1 MIDWNHIDT
10 VLLDMDGTLL
20 DLYFDNHFWLEHLP
34 THYAKINNLSLET
47 AKTQLYE
54 LFKAHQGTL
63 NWYCLDFWSEEL
75 DFDVADLKRDVAHL
89 ISPRPNAITFL
100 HNVRESGRR
109 AILVTNAHRKSLE
122 LKLEHTDI
130 ENHLDCLISS
140 HDFGLPK
147 EDMLF
152 WDVLAR
158 EVPYDE
164 RRTLLIDDSLA
175 VLRSAKLAGIGH
187 TLAILKPDSKKP
199 DIDTQEF
206 VSLDCFSSIMPPPLT
221 RNNYA

>member
-1 MIDWNHIDT
+1 MIDWDHIDT

-34 THYAKINNLSLET
+34 AHYAEINNLTLEN
-47 AKTQLYE
+47 AKAQLYE
-54 LFKAHQGTL
+54 QFKSHQGTL
-63 NWYCLDFWSEEL
+63 NWYCLDFWSEGL
-75 DFDVADLKRDVAHL
+75 GIDVAALKRDVAHL

-100 HNVRESGRR
+100 KNVKESGRR

-122 LKLEHTDI
+122 LKMEHTDI
-130 ENHLDCLISS
+130 ELHLDGIISS

-164 RRTLLIDDSLA
+164 RSTLLIDDNLT
-175 VLRSAKLAGIGH
+175 VLRSAKMAGIGH

-199 DIDTQEF
+199 IIDTQEF
-206 VSLDCFSSIMPPPLT
+206 VPIDCFSSIMPPPLKQL
-221 RNNYA
+221 A

>member
-1 MIDWNHIDT
+1 MIDWDNIDT

-34 THYAKINNLSLET
+34 AHYAETQNITLET
-47 AKTQLYE
+47 AKSQLFE
-54 LFKAHQGTL
+54 QFKAHQGTL
-63 NWYCLDFWSEEL
+63 NWYCLDFWTEKL
-75 DFDVADLKRDVAHL
+75 NIDVAALKHDVAHL
-89 ISPRPNAITFL
+89 NSPRPNAITFIE
-100 HNVRESGRR
+100 NVRASGRQ

-122 LKLEHTDI
+122 LKLQHTDI
-130 ENHLDCLISS
+130 EHHLDKIISS

-164 RRTLLIDDSLA
+164 RSTLLIDDSLA
-175 VLRSAKLAGIGH
+175 VLRSAKIAGIGH

-199 DIDTQEF
+199 SIDTQEF
-206 VSLDCFSSIMPPPLT
+206 ISLDCFSSIMPPPL
-221 RNNYA
+221 NPQL

>member
-1 MIDWNHIDT
+1 MIDWDHIDT

-34 THYAKINNLSLET
+34 AHYAEIHNINLAS
-47 AKTQLYE
+47 AKAQLYE
-54 LFKAHQGTL
+54 QFKEHQGTL
-63 NWYCLDFWSEEL
+63 NWYCLDFWSETL
-75 DFDVADLKRDVAHL
+75 NIDVAALKQDVAHL
-89 ISPRPNAITFL
+89 ISPRPNAVTFL
-100 HNVRESGRR
+100 QNIRASGRR

-122 LKLEHTDI
+122 LKLKHTEI
-130 ENHLDCLISS
+130 EDHLDIIISS

-158 EVPYDE
+158 ETPYDE
-164 RRTLLIDDSLA
+164 RKTLLIDDSLA

-187 TLAILKPDSKKP
+187 TLAIMKPDSKKP
-199 DIDTQEF
+199 IIDTQEF

-221 RNNYA
+221 GPA

>member
-1 MIDWNHIDT
+1 MIDWDQIDT

-34 THYAKINNLSLET
+34 AHYAETKNINLET
-47 AKTQLYE
+47 AKSQLYD

-75 DFDVADLKRDVAHL
+75 GFDVAALKHDVAHL
-89 ISPRPNAITFL
+89 ISPRPNAIVFL
-100 HNVRESGRR
+100 ENIKASGRR

-122 LKLEHTDI
+122 LKLERI
-130 ENHLDCLISS
+130 ELEHHLDGIVSS

-158 EVPYDE
+158 EMPYNE
-164 RRTLLIDDSLA
+164 SSTLLIDDSLA
-175 VLRSAKLAGIGH
+175 VLRSAKMAGIGH
-187 TLAILKPDSKKP
+187 TLAIMKPDSKKP
-199 DIDTQEF
+199 IIDTEEF
-206 VSLDCFSSIMPPPLT
+206 VSLDCFSSIMPPPLKQ
-221 RNNYA
+221 RL